1 MATAL
6 LMLFTAGHVAFFG
19 FISEMEKPRDFP
31 KTVFLLQGVDVGLY
45 VLAGVVIYRYGG
57 ENVTSPALGSISPLM
72 SKIAY
77 GIAIPTVCLYPG
89 TTCQLMMV

>member
-1 MATAL
+1 ML
-6 LMLFTAGHVAFFG
+6 LTAGHVAFFG

-89 TTCQLMMV
+89 TTCQLMMARL